1 MLQTGDKVGVIHM
14 QIYRGIVHSDRPSQI
29 LKINETVNQS
39 KRSANRHP
47 A

>member
-1 MLQTGDKVGVIHM
+1 MEESSTQTELT
-14 QIYRGIVHSDRPSQI
+14 QI

-39 KRSANRHP
+39 KRSANRRP